1 MTIRRI
7 LVAAAATAMCA
18 GAAFGQDQKKAP
30 TREKPAPSTP
40 AQPEKPAQPA
50 GGPDEAAMQAAWMA
64 AMTPGKEHERLNG
77 MIGEWDATAKFWMD
91 PAAPPVEG
99 TGTAK
104 MEWVLGGRHVRQ
116 DFNGTFMEMPFQG
129 VGHTGYDNVKKKYV
143 GTWMDTMS
151 TSIMYEEGEYDAA
164 SGMTVMHS
172 TYMDPMG
179 REIKS
184 RNTVKIEG
192 PDKMVFTMYSTEPG
206 KPEVKSGEITYTR
219 KGGAPKPATPATP
232 ATPARPAG
240 GGGGGH

>member
-7 LVAAAATAMCA
+7 LVAAAATAMVT

-30 TREKPAPSTP
+30 TQKPAPSTP

-64 AMTPGKEHERLNG
+64 AMTPGKEHERLNS

-116 DFNGTFMEMPFQG
+116 DFKGTFMEMPFEG
-129 VGHTGYDNVKKKYV
+129 IGHTGYDNVKKKYV

-151 TSIMYEEGEYDAA
+151 TSVMYEEGEYDAA

-172 TYMDPMG
+172 TFMDPMG
-179 REIKS
+179 REIKNRS
-184 RNTVKIEG
+184 TVKVDG
-192 PDKMVFTMYSTEPG
+192 ADKMVFTMYQTEPG
-206 KPEVKSGEITYTR
+206 KAEFKSGEITYTR
-219 KGGAPKPATPATP
+219 KGGATPKPATPATP